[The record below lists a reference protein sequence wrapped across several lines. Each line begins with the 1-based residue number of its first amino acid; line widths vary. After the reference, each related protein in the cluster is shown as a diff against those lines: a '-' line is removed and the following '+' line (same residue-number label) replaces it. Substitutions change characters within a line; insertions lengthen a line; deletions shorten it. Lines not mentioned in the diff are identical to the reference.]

1 MSDTPERAAMSPDDA
16 MDIYVPGAW
25 RCLQCGFQLT
35 QATIFMA
42 SGQIGSSRDQVMR
55 MTGECCPNDG
65 TEMARVTWRERAV
78 ENQQWGESLM
88 EEIIAVTGADSL
100 PAAIARVRD
109 LLAAP
114 PSPWQP
120 IETAP
125 KDTDIVGWFPVAGG
139 CLYRTHWCS
148 DIYAKKPRPLW
159 DVHGWIWGRAQ
170 LRACQPT
177 HWMPMP
183 LPPVSQE
190 PKS

>member
-1 MSDTPERAAMSPDDA
+1 MSDTPERNAMSPDDA

-25 RCLQCGFQLT
+25 RCLMCGFQLT

-42 SGQIGSSRDQVMR
+42 RGQIGSSRDQVMR

-88 EEIIAVTGADSL
+88 EEIIAATGTDSL
-100 PAAIARVRD
+100 PAAMAKAKA
-109 LLAAP
+109 LLAVP

-120 IETAP
+120 IATAP
-125 KDTDIVGWFPVAGG
+125 KDE
-139 CLYRTHWCS
+139 
-148 DIYAKKPRPLW
+148 
-159 DVHGWIWGRAQ
+159 DVLTFGRAGMVVAR
-170 LRACQPT
+170 LKDGCWEIYNYGYMYGEVPKAPT
-177 HWMPMP
+177 HWMPLP

-190 PKS
+190 PER